1 MKNRLFLFI
10 FICTITLIFSRIA
23 YQRIRYDI
31 EQVKFADKLLLESNK
46 LLESNQVKLALES
59 YQQLNYTEIKNRNSI
74 IINLYRMYYKKDR
87 PNIAIINSLVTQLTE
102 ITSEEKLINS
112 ISDMS
117 DDEYRLLKKYGSVKK
132 SYYDD
137 PKVNKVFLYYLI
149 NSYKKNPNYYAKLRT
164 KFIKTKEIQK
174 EKQITEYMNSV
185 EYLSMIVDS
194 TLKSGSLLD
203 YINALMKR
211 AQKYISINE
220 HAQAVNDYNKAEE
233 KGLSFVKEIET
244 ELNNGDISRYD
255 YLRWS
260 GSVLQKL
267 ADFRH
272 LVGIKDKVE
281 R

>member
-1 MKNRLFLFI
+1 
-10 FICTITLIFSRIA
+10 
-23 YQRIRYDI
+23 
-31 EQVKFADKLLLESNK
+31 
-46 LLESNQVKLALES
+46 
-59 YQQLNYTEIKNRNSI
+59 
-74 IINLYRMYYKKDR
+74 MYYKKDR